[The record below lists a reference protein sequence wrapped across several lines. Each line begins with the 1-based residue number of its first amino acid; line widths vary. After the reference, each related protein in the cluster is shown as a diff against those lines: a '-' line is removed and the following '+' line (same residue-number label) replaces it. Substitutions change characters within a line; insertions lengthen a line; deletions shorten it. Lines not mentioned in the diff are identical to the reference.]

1 MAVNTEQNK
10 IKNVVIYCRTSSN
23 LQADNFSID
32 GQTSVIK
39 EYCKRNKFTIV
50 GTYIDECKS
59 GTTTKNRLE
68 YERMI
73 NDIKN
78 NSNEIDAIIIY
89 KLSRISR
96 NMADMVNIVSLLEGY
111 NVNLISVEDNIDTS
125 SPMGKTIFYLIGA
138 FAEMDREN
146 IVSNCKM
153 GMKERATKGLWNGGR
168 SIGYKSN
175 SEKQLEIIDSE
186 AEIIRLI
193 FDLYANK
200 NWGYKK
206 IACHLNVRGYKTI
219 KGSTWS
225 IQSIKQI
232 IDNPIYIG
240 LIRWGQYVD
249 WAKKRRKGKKNDY
262 QLIKGEHLPII
273 DIKTWEK
280 AQAIRQ
286 VNKDKFTKI
295 YEGDFIL
302 TGLLKCPQC
311 GASMIS
317 HRVKKQ
323 NKVNEFYRYYQCSN
337 FFNKGTSICK
347 SNLINADIAEKYVL
361 DRLNE
366 LVQSKEIIN
375 CILKKMKN
383 NNETEIAPIK
393 KKIALLEKELLKIEL
408 KKKENFQ
415 LQFEDKISFDIL
427 NSQLL
432 FLKNKEDTII
442 PQLNI
447 LKNDLNSL
455 SYSDAF
461 DVTTILTVLSNFN
474 DIFYKST
481 INQKK
486 TLLNSIIESISL
498 IDSPNIKERNIN
510 KIKLYF
516 EPVDIQAQN
525 LTKNFATTCDTV
537 LHYLSYKPYKSVLTI
552 SISSSD
558 EEKSS

>member
-1 MAVNTEQNK
+1 MVVNSEQKK

-39 EYCKRNKFTIV
+39 EYCKRNKFNIV

-68 YERMI
+68 YEKMI

-78 NSNEIDAIIIY
+78 NCNEIDAIVIY

-96 NMADMVNIVSLLEGY
+96 NMADMVNIVSLLESY

-175 SEKQLEIIDSE
+175 YEKQLEIIDSE
-186 AEIIRLI
+186 AEIVRLI

-219 KGSTWS
+219 KDSTWS

-323 NKVNEFYRYYQCSN
+323 NRVNEFYRYYQCSN
-337 FFNKGTSICK
+337 FFNKGTTICK
-347 SNLINADIAEKYVL
+347 SNLIYADIAEKYVL

-383 NNETEIAPIK
+383 NNENEIAPIK
-393 KKIALLEKELLKIEL
+393 KKIALLEKELLKVEL

-432 FLKNKEDTII
+432 FLKNKEDNII

-447 LKNDLNSL
+447 LKSDLNRL
-455 SYSDAF
+455 SCSDSF
-461 DVTTILTVLSNFN
+461 DATTLLTILSNFN

-481 INQKK
+481 IHQKK
-486 TLLNSIIESISL
+486 TLLNSIIESISI

-516 EPVDIQAQN
+516 EPVDIQAQD
-525 LTKNFATTCDTV
+525 LTKNFATTCDMV
-537 LHYLSYKPYKSVLTI
+537 PHLQF
-552 SISSSD
+552 
-558 EEKSS
+558 

>member
-39 EYCKRNKFTIV
+39 EYCKRNKFNIV
-50 GTYIDECKS
+50 GAYIDECKS

-68 YERMI
+68 YEKMI

-78 NSNEIDAIIIY
+78 NCKEIDAIVIY

-96 NMADMVNIVSLLEGY
+96 NMADMVNIVSLLESY

-186 AEIIRLI
+186 AEIVRLI

-219 KGSTWS
+219 KDSTWS

-323 NKVNEFYRYYQCSN
+323 NRINEFYRYYQCSN
-337 FFNKGTSICK
+337 FFNKGTTICK
-347 SNLINADIAEKYVL
+347 SNLIYADIAEKYVL

-366 LVQSKEIIN
+366 LVQSKEVIN

-383 NNETEIAPIK
+383 NNENEIAPIK
-393 KKIALLEKELLKIEL
+393 KKITLLEKELLKVEL
-408 KKKENFQ
+408 KRKENLQ
-415 LQFEDKISFDIL
+415 LQFEDKISFDTL

-432 FLKNKEDTII
+432 FLK
-442 PQLNI
+442 
-447 LKNDLNSL
+447 SR
-455 SYSDAF
+455 
-461 DVTTILTVLSNFN
+461 
-474 DIFYKST
+474 
-481 INQKK
+481 
-486 TLLNSIIESISL
+486 
-498 IDSPNIKERNIN
+498 DS
-510 KIKLYF
+510 
-516 EPVDIQAQN
+516 
-525 LTKNFATTCDTV
+525 
-537 LHYLSYKPYKSVLTI
+537 S
-552 SISSSD
+552 
-558 EEKSS
+558 